1 MEMFRTPRRVVPVRV
16 LLDDGRKLEGGLYAP
31 GARADGTPGRLVDRL
46 NDDTEEFLPLAGRY
60 ETLLNKTCI
69 ISVELAAGEEQAEGI
84 ENEVAR
90 EQQVEIALIGGAT
103 LSGWIRFLMPEE
115 RGRLLD
121 YLNVAPRFI
130 PVIGENR
137 VTLVHRRFIVSVEEL
152 SGVSSIK

>member
-1 MEMFRTPRRVVPVRV
+1 MKMFRTPRRVVPVRV

-46 NDDTEEFLPLAGRY
+46 NDDTEEFLPIARY
-60 ETLLNKTCI
+60 ETLLNKACI

-84 ENEVAR
+84 ENAVAR
-90 EQQVEIALIGGAT
+90 EQQVEVALIGGTT
-103 LSGWIRFLMPEE
+103 LSGWIRVLMPEE

-121 YLNVAPRFI
+121 YLNAAPRFI

-152 SGVSSIK
+152 NGVSTIK